1 MSFDQRIREAHQFER
16 TVLDALRVRG
26 WTAELFGQGQL
37 SEDVRAILRQVETPV
52 RWLPGGFGE

>member
-1 MSFDQRIREAHQFER
+1 MSFDQRIREAHEFER
-16 TVLDALRVRG
+16 TVLGALRVRG

-37 SEDVRAILRQVETPV
+37 SEDVWAILRQVETPV

>member
-1 MSFDQRIREAHQFER
+1 MSFDQRIREAHEFER

-26 WTAELFGQGQL
+26 WTAELCGRGQL
-37 SEDVRAILRQVETPV
+37 PEGIRAFLRQVETPV